1 MVEDNMIMLRNKE
14 LAFSILVILVLTI
27 PTLAAY
33 GQNQKVHV
41 VILFKE
47 KLSDKQINLVRLD
60 GGEIKR
66 SYHIINGISVDI
78 EQDKINSLK
87 NDPSVISVDPDL
99 EVKALDLNADTQIGA
114 NQVWISA
121 TGQGIP
127 VAILDTG
134 VDTTHP
140 EFAGRIALCH
150 SEITNTDTCEDPNGH
165 GTHVAGIGGTARI
178 DPRAKG
184 VATAVSL
191 FRYQVLSATG
201 SGSISVIIAGIDSAT
216 GHGAKVISMSLGTSA
231 ISTNQPNCDT
241 AIPSLTTAIN
251 NAVAAGVT
259 VVAAAGNS
267 GIKGVGAPGCISST
281 IAVGAVDN
289 TDTIA
294 SFSSVGGPMADHGI
308 VAPGVNI
315 FSSWLLDGYATLSG
329 TSMAT
334 PHVAGTIA
342 LMMQSNPSLTPAQ
355 IKNTLFSTACTGI
368 TSPSCPSGAVPNSV
382 YGHGRVDALAAHNAV
397 VAQTAPGI
405 PTGLKATTASY
416 SSIVLSWTAPPNNG
430 SSAIT
435 GYKIERSVDG
445 GTSWSTIAANTG
457 STATTYSDNGL
468 APSTTY
474 TYRVSAINSVGTSS
488 PSNTASAT
496 TSSNGTAQATLVVK
510 SVDLSGNSFAGMWT
524 TIQSGGTTVKT
535 GYTPVTF
542 TATTGT
548 QYTVTVSN
556 YQNYVFNHWDDG
568 STNAARTITP
578 TQSTTLT
585 AYYSTGTTTSTVP
598 SAPQNLQAAAGNAQ
612 VSLSWTAPSSNGGSA
627 ITNYKIYRSTSSGT
641 ETLLTTVGN
650 VVSYTDGT
658 VTNGQIYY
666 YKVSAVNSVGE
677 SPQSNEA
684 SATPTAPPPPP
695 PSTVPSAPQNLQAA
709 AGNAQVSLS
718 WTAPSSNGGSAITN
732 YKIYRS
738 TSSGTETLLT
748 TVGNVVSY
756 TDGTV
761 TNGQIYYYKVSAV
774 NSVGESPQ
782 SNEASATPTAPPP
795 PPPSTVPSAP
805 QNLQA
810 AAGNAQVSLSWTAP
824 SSNGGSAITNYK
836 IYRSTSSGTE
846 TLQIGRAHV

>member
-1 MVEDNMIMLRNKE
+1 
-14 LAFSILVILVLTI
+14 
-27 PTLAAY
+27 
-33 GQNQKVHV
+33 
-41 VILFKE
+41 
-47 KLSDKQINLVRLD
+47 
-60 GGEIKR
+60 
-66 SYHIINGISVDI
+66 
-78 EQDKINSLK
+78 
-87 NDPSVISVDPDL
+87 
-99 EVKALDLNADTQIGA
+99 
-114 NQVWISA
+114 
-121 TGQGIP
+121 
-127 VAILDTG
+127 
-134 VDTTHP
+134 
-140 EFAGRIALCH
+140 
-150 SEITNTDTCEDPNGH
+150 
-165 GTHVAGIGGTARI
+165 
-178 DPRAKG
+178 
-184 VATAVSL
+184 
-191 FRYQVLSATG
+191 
-201 SGSISVIIAGIDSAT
+201 
-216 GHGAKVISMSLGTSA
+216 MSLGTSP

-241 AIPSLTTAIN
+241 AIPTLTTAIN

-267 GIKGVGAPGCISST
+267 GTQGVGAPACISST

-294 SFSSVGGPMADHGI
+294 SFSSVGGPMADHGL

-397 VAQTAPGI
+397 VAQTVPGI

-430 SSAIT
+430 GSAIT

-445 GTSWSTIAANTG
+445 GTSWSTITTNTG
-457 STATTYSDNGL
+457 STATTYSDTGL
-468 APSTTY
+468 SSSTTY

-496 TSSNGTAQATLVVK
+496 TSSNGTAQATLAVK

-585 AYYSTGTTTSTVP
+585 AYYSTGTTTSTAP

-684 SATPTAPPPPP
+684 SATPSAPPPTTTAVI
-695 PSTVPSAPQNLQAA
+695 TVQA
-709 AGNAQVSLS
+709 VD
-718 WTAPSSNGGSAITN
+718 
-732 YKIYRS
+732 
-738 TSSGTETLLT
+738 SSGTVLHQYTLLKTPAGVTLT
-748 TVGNVVSY
+748 TGFTPVGFTVNTN
-756 TDGTV
+756 TDYLV
-761 TNGQIYYYKVSAV
+761 KVSNYSTHIFQHWQDQPSNTNQVRPINISQNTTIVAV
-774 NSVGESPQ
+774 FS
-782 SNEASATPTAPPP
+782 
-795 PPPSTVPSAP
+795 
-805 QNLQA
+805 
-810 AAGNAQVSLSWTAP
+810 
-824 SSNGGSAITNYK
+824 
-836 IYRSTSSGTE
+836 
-846 TLQIGRAHV
+846 

>member
-14 LAFSILVILVLTI
+14 LAFTILVILVLTI

-47 KLSDKQINLVRLD
+47 KLSDKHINLVRLA

-87 NDPSVISVDPDL
+87 NDPSVISVDQDL
-99 EVKALDLNADTQIGA
+99 EVKALDLNADTQIRA

-134 VDTTHP
+134 IDSTHP

-165 GTHVAGIGGTARI
+165 GTHVAGIAGAAGI
-178 DPRAKG
+178 NPSAKG
-184 VATAVSL
+184 VAPAVSL
-191 FRYQVLSATG
+191 FSDQVLDATG
-201 SGSISVIIAGIDSAT
+201 SGSISVIIAGIDYAT
-216 GHGAKVISMSLGTSA
+216 AHGAKVISMSLGTSA

-368 TSPSCPSGAVPNSV
+368 TSPSCPGGAVPNSV

-397 VAQTAPGI
+397 IAQTVPGI
-405 PTGLKATTASY
+405 PTGLKATTASS
-416 SSIVLSWTAPPNNG
+416 SSIGLSWTAPPNNG
-430 SSAIT
+430 GSAIT
-435 GYKIERSVDG
+435 GYKIERSVNG
-445 GTSWSTIAANTG
+445 GTTWSTIIVNTG
-457 STATTYSDNGL
+457 STATTYSDTGL
-468 APSTTY
+468 SPSTTY

-488 PSNTASAT
+488 PSSTASAT
-496 TSSNGTAQATLVVK
+496 TSSNSTAQATLAVK

-542 TATTGT
+542 TGTTGT

-556 YQNYVFNHWDDG
+556 YQNNVFNHWDDG

-585 AYYSTGTTTSTVP
+585 AYYSTGSTAPPPPTV
-598 SAPQNLQAAAGNAQ
+598 STAPQNLQATGGNSQ
-612 VSLSWTAPSSNGGSA
+612 VLLSWQAPSGNGGAA
-627 ITNYKIYRSTSSGT
+627 ITGYKIYRSTSSGT
-641 ETLLTTVGN
+641 ENFLTTTGN
-650 VVSYTDGT
+650 VLSYTDGT
-658 VTNGQIYY
+658 VTNGQTYY
-666 YKVSAVNSVGE
+666 YKVTALNSVGE

-695 PSTVPSAPQNLQAA
+695 PSTAPSAPQNLQAA

-718 WTAPSSNGGSAITN
+718 WIAPSSNGGSAITN

-738 TSSGTETLLT
+738 TNSGTETLLI
-748 TVGNVVSY
+748 TVGNVNSY
-756 TDGTV
+756 NDTGL
-761 TNGQIYYYKVSAV
+761 K
-774 NSVGESPQ
+774 
-782 SNEASATPTAPPP
+782 NE
-795 PPPSTVPSAP
+795 
-805 QNLQA
+805 
-810 AAGNAQVSLSWTAP
+810 
-824 SSNGGSAITNYK
+824 
-836 IYRSTSSGTE
+836 
-846 TLQIGRAHV
+846 

>member
-14 LAFSILVILVLTI
+14 LAFGILVILVLTI

-33 GQNQKVHV
+33 GQNQKVYV

-78 EQDKINSLK
+78 ERDKINSLK

-134 VDTTHP
+134 IDSTHP

-165 GTHVAGIGGTARI
+165 GTHVAGIAGAAGI
-178 DPRAKG
+178 NPSAKG
-184 VATAVSL
+184 VAPAVSL
-191 FRYQVLSATG
+191 FSDQVLDATG
-201 SGSISVIIAGIDSAT
+201 SGSISVIIAGIDYAT
-216 GHGAKVISMSLGTSA
+216 AHGAKVISMSLGTSA

-430 SSAIT
+430 GSAIT

-496 TSSNGTAQATLVVK
+496 TSSNGTAQATLAVK

-585 AYYSTGTTTSTVP
+585 AYYSTGTTTSTAP

-627 ITNYKIYRSTSSGT
+627 ITNYKIYKSTSSGT

-677 SPQSNEA
+677 SSQSNEA
-684 SATPTAPPPPP
+684 SA
-695 PSTVPSAPQNLQAA
+695 VPSAPPPTTTAVITVQA
-709 AGNAQVSLS
+709 VD
-718 WTAPSSNGGSAITN
+718 
-732 YKIYRS
+732 
-738 TSSGTETLLT
+738 SSGTVLHQYTLLKTPAGVTLT
-748 TVGNVVSY
+748 TGFTPVGFTVNTN
-756 TDGTV
+756 TDYLV
-761 TNGQIYYYKVSAV
+761 KVSNYSTHIFQHWQDQPSNTNQVRPINISQNTTIVAV
-774 NSVGESPQ
+774 FS
-782 SNEASATPTAPPP
+782 
-795 PPPSTVPSAP
+795 
-805 QNLQA
+805 
-810 AAGNAQVSLSWTAP
+810 
-824 SSNGGSAITNYK
+824 
-836 IYRSTSSGTE
+836 
-846 TLQIGRAHV
+846 

>member
-27 PTLAAY
+27 PILAAY

-78 EQDKINSLK
+78 ERDKINSLK

-150 SEITNTDTCEDPNGH
+150 SEITNTDTCEDTNGH
-165 GTHVAGIGGTARI
+165 GTHVAGIAGAAGI
-178 DPRAKG
+178 NPSAKG
-184 VATAVSL
+184 VAPAVSL
-191 FRYQVLSATG
+191 FSDQVLDATG
-201 SGSISVIIAGIDSAT
+201 SGSISVIIAGIDYAT
-216 GHGAKVISMSLGTSA
+216 AHGAKVISMSLGTSA

-430 SSAIT
+430 GSAIT
-435 GYKIERSVDG
+435 GYKIERSADG

-496 TSSNGTAQATLVVK
+496 TSSNGTAQATLAVK

-585 AYYSTGTTTSTVP
+585 AYYSTGTPTSTVP

-650 VVSYTDGT
+650 VNSYTDTGL
-658 VTNGQIYY
+658 TNGQVYY
-666 YKVSAVNSVGE
+666 YKVTAVNSVGE
-677 SPQSNEA
+677 SSQSNEA
-684 SATPTAPPPPP
+684 SATPSAPPPTTTAVI
-695 PSTVPSAPQNLQAA
+695 TVQA
-709 AGNAQVSLS
+709 VD
-718 WTAPSSNGGSAITN
+718 
-732 YKIYRS
+732 
-738 TSSGTETLLT
+738 SSGTVLHQYTLLKTPAGVTLT
-748 TVGNVVSY
+748 TGFTPVGFTVNTN
-756 TDGTV
+756 TDYLV
-761 TNGQIYYYKVSAV
+761 KVSNYSTHIFQHWQDQPSNTNQVRPINISQNTTIVAV
-774 NSVGESPQ
+774 FS
-782 SNEASATPTAPPP
+782 
-795 PPPSTVPSAP
+795 
-805 QNLQA
+805 
-810 AAGNAQVSLSWTAP
+810 
-824 SSNGGSAITNYK
+824 
-836 IYRSTSSGTE
+836 
-846 TLQIGRAHV
+846 

>member
-1 MVEDNMIMLRNKE
+1 MIVLRNKQ

-27 PTLAAY
+27 PTVTAY

-47 KLSDKQINLVRLD
+47 KLSDKNINLVRLA

-66 SYHIINGISVDI
+66 SYHIINGISADI
-78 EQDKINSLK
+78 AQDKINSLK

-99 EVKALDLNADTQIGA
+99 EVKALDLNADTQIRA

-134 VDTTHP
+134 IDTTHP

-150 SEITNTDTCEDPNGH
+150 SEITNTDTCEDSNGH
-165 GTHVAGIGGTARI
+165 GTHVAGIAGAAGI
-178 DPRAKG
+178 NPSAKG
-184 VATAVSL
+184 VAPAVSL
-191 FRYQVLSATG
+191 FSDQVLDATG
-201 SGSISVIIAGIDSAT
+201 SGSISVIIAGIDYAT
-216 GHGAKVISMSLGTSA
+216 SHGAKVISMSLGTSP

-267 GIKGVGAPGCISST
+267 GIKGVGAPACISST

-315 FSSWLLDGYATLSG
+315 FSSWLLGGYATLSG

-368 TSPSCPSGAVPNSV
+368 TSPSCPGGAVPNSV

-397 VAQTAPGI
+397 VAQTVPGI
-405 PTGLKATTASY
+405 PTGLKATTASS
-416 SSIVLSWTAPPNNG
+416 SSIGLSWTAPPNNG
-430 SSAIT
+430 GSAIT
-435 GYKIERSVDG
+435 GYKIERSVNG
-445 GTSWSTIAANTG
+445 GTTWSTIKVNTG
-457 STATTYSDNGL
+457 STATTYSDTGL
-468 APSTTY
+468 SPSTTY

-488 PSNTASAT
+488 PSSTASAT
-496 TSSNGTAQATLVVK
+496 TSSNSTAQATLAVK

-542 TATTGT
+542 TGTTGT

-556 YQNYVFNHWDDG
+556 YQNNVFNHWDDG

-585 AYYSTGTTTSTVP
+585 AYYSTGSTAPPPPTPSTIP

-612 VSLSWTAPSSNGGSA
+612 VSLSWIAPSSNGGSA

-650 VVSYTDGT
+650 VLSYTDTGL
-658 VTNGQIYY
+658 TNGQVYY
-666 YKVSAVNSVGE
+666 YKVTALNSAGE

-684 SATPTAPPPPP
+684 SATPSDPPPTTTAVI
-695 PSTVPSAPQNLQAA
+695 TVQA
-709 AGNAQVSLS
+709 VD
-718 WTAPSSNGGSAITN
+718 
-732 YKIYRS
+732 
-738 TSSGTETLLT
+738 SSGTVLHQYTLLKTPAGVTLT
-748 TVGNVVSY
+748 TGFTPVGFTVNTN
-756 TDGTV
+756 TDYLV
-761 TNGQIYYYKVSAV
+761 KVSNYSTHIFQHWQDQPSNTNQVRPINISQNTTIVAV
-774 NSVGESPQ
+774 FS
-782 SNEASATPTAPPP
+782 
-795 PPPSTVPSAP
+795 
-805 QNLQA
+805 
-810 AAGNAQVSLSWTAP
+810 
-824 SSNGGSAITNYK
+824 
-836 IYRSTSSGTE
+836 
-846 TLQIGRAHV
+846 